1 MDLAVV
7 NVGMITGVGLNA
19 EATCAAIRC
28 AIDNFQETRFM
39 IDGDWLIG
47 CEVPLPEPWRGERR
61 LRELAR
67 AAILDCMGETTPQPV
82 TLPLFLCLPESSRPG
97 RIIHEDNRFFLDLEK
112 DLGWNFHPKS
122 CTIAM
127 GRVSI
132 GAALRRARELFAEG
146 GIKQV
151 LIAACDSY
159 LTAATLE
166 ALTEEDR
173 LLTEQ
178 NSDGF
183 IPGEA
188 GSALLIE
195 PASQSSSPLQIKG
208 LGFGM
213 EPAPINSGKPLRAE
227 GLTQAFRDALKEA
240 GLTMGDLDFRITDI
254 AGEQYYFRE
263 ATLALARTLRVRK
276 EFFDIWHPADCIGET
291 GSAIGQIMIAV
302 FMKSCDKGY
311 TNGANVIMHLGNDDG
326 RRTVMIFIRKER
338 NGQ

>member
-1 MDLAVV
+1 MDLAVM

-28 AIDNFQETRFM
+28 AIDNFQESHFM
-39 IDGDWLIG
+39 IDGDWLIA
-47 CEVPLPEPWRGERR
+47 CEVPLPQPWRGEKK

-67 AAILDCMGETTPQPV
+67 FAIHDCMGETVPEPGA
-82 TLPLFLCLPESSRPG
+82 LPLFLCLPESSRPG
-97 RIIHEDNRFFLDLEK
+97 RMIHDDNRFFLELEK

-132 GAALRRARELFAEG
+132 GSALQRARELFAEG
-146 GIKQV
+146 GINQI

-159 LTAATLE
+159 LNAATLE
-166 ALTEEDR
+166 ALAEEDR
-173 LLTEQ
+173 LLTKE

-188 GSALLIE
+188 GSAILVE
-195 PASQSSSPLQIKG
+195 PANHSSSPLVLKG
-208 LGFGM
+208 LGFGV

-227 GLTQAFRDALKEA
+227 GLTQAVRGALKEA

-254 AGEQYYFRE
+254 AGEQYYFKE
-263 ATLALARTLRVRK
+263 AALALARTLRVRK
-276 EFFDIWHPADCIGET
+276 ESFDIWHPADCIGES
-291 GSAIGQIMIAV
+291 GAAVYAVMIGMFKAA
-302 FMKSCDKGY
+302 CEKGY
-311 TNGANVIMHLGNDDG
+311 SQGAGVLLHLGNDDG
-326 RRTVMIFIRKER
+326 RRVALLLRWEEQD
-338 NGQ
+338 GQ

>member
-19 EATCAAIRC
+19 EASCAAIRC

-39 IDGDWLIG
+39 IDGDWLIA
-47 CEVPLPEPWRGERR
+47 CEVPLPEPWRGEKR
-61 LRELAR
+61 LRELAKF
-67 AAILDCMGETTPQPV
+67 AILDCMGETVPKPGA
-82 TLPLFLCLPESSRPG
+82 LPLFLCLPESSRPG
-97 RIIHEDNRFFLDLEK
+97 RMIHDDNRFFLELEQE
-112 DLGWNFHPKS
+112 LGWHFHPKS
-122 CTIAM
+122 CSIAM

-146 GIKQV
+146 GIDQI

-159 LTAATLE
+159 LNAATLE
-166 ALTEEDR
+166 ALAEEDR
-173 LLTEQ
+173 LLTEE

-188 GSALLIE
+188 GSAILIE
-195 PASQSSSPLQIKG
+195 PANQSSSPLIVKG
-208 LGFGM
+208 LGFGL

-227 GLTQAFRDALKEA
+227 GLTQAFRGALKEA

-254 AGEQYYFRE
+254 SGEQYYFKE

-276 EFFDIWHPADCIGET
+276 ESFDIWHPADCIGES
-291 GSAIGQIMIAV
+291 GAAVGPIMVGIFNAAC
-302 FMKSCDKGY
+302 KKGY
-311 TNGANVIMHLGNDDG
+311 TGGAAIMLHIGNDDA
-326 RRTVMIFIRKER
+326 RRIAIVIKWEVE
-338 NGQ
+338 NG

>member
-7 NVGMITGVGLNA
+7 NVGMVTGIGLSA
-19 EATCAAIRC
+19 AATCAALRC

-67 AAILDCMGETTPQPV
+67 AAILDCLDGFVPEPGA
-82 TLPLFLCLPESSRPG
+82 LPLFLCLPESERPG
-97 RIIHEDNRFFLDLEK
+97 RLIHDDNRFFLDLEK
-112 DLGWNFHPKS
+112 DLGWRCHPKS
-122 CTIAM
+122 CTIPM

-132 GAALRRARELFAEG
+132 GVALRRARELLRDRTIER
-146 GIKQV
+146 I

-159 LTAATLE
+159 LTAATLD
-166 ALTEEDR
+166 ALAEEDR
-173 LLTEQ
+173 LLTEN

-188 GSALLIE
+188 GSALLLE
-195 PASQSSSPLQIKG
+195 RAFHSPSPLRMTG
-208 LGFGM
+208 LGFGV

-227 GLTQAFRDALKEA
+227 GLTQAIKQALQDA
-240 GLTMGDLDFRITDI
+240 GLSMGNLDFRITDI
-254 AGEQYYFRE
+254 AGEQYYFKE
-263 ATLALARTLRVRK
+263 AALALARTLRVRK
-276 EFFDIWHPADCIGET
+276 EFFDIWHPGDCTGET
-291 GSAIGQIMIAV
+291 GAAVGPIMVGMFKAA
-302 FMKSCDKGY
+302 CEKGY
-311 TNGANVIMHLGNDDG
+311 TQGPGVLLHLGNDDG
-326 RRTVMIFIRKER
+326 RRVAMVMKWEVA